1 MSGTSGGYSIPHDYD
16 STVLADDF
24 DLMPTAVNDWT
35 GVGINVTLPVA
46 GTYRVE
52 AEVRAAVAGGGFVTC
67 RLFNVTDSVA
77 IGQTLRLVEQ
87 LNGAAAN
94 QGQNNTA
101 PITTR
106 MSVDGPTVV
115 RVEGMRGDATG
126 AQTQAQIVTGA
137 GGQTWMG
144 WERIA

>member
-1 MSGTSGGYSIPHDYD
+1 MSGTSGGYSVQHDHG

-24 DLMPTAVNDWT
+24 DLMPTAGNAWT
-35 GVGINVTLPVA
+35 GVGINVTLPTA

-67 RLFNVTDSVA
+67 RLFNTTDSVA
-77 IGQTLRLVEQ
+77 VSETLRLVEQ
-87 LNGAAAN
+87 LNGAVPN

-101 PITTR
+101 PITTF
-106 MSVDGPTVV
+106 MTVTGPTVV